1 VEGLLAVE
9 RMVLESVAK
18 GSSNGES
25 ISKDT
30 SLTHFFVNTIVENL
44 KDYGLVEKEKGKL
57 ILTKSTQ
64 NLIQF
69 NKADNVKLELKDL
82 FNSLVENHYKQ
93 SALTEKEH
101 ILKMQ
106 KIWLT
111 DYEYKVLKSMMS
123 NIENYIKSIRKD
135 RLLHPEEEIL
145 SQQRVIF
152 WGSDTYA
159 NLIDSTLK
167 AA

>member
-1 VEGLLAVE
+1 MKGLLAVE
-9 RMVLESVAK
+9 RMVLES
-18 GSSNGES
+18 
-25 ISKDT
+25 ISKGASTKKTIARDT
-30 SLTHFFVNTIVENL
+30 SLSESFVSTIAGNL
-44 KDYGLVEKEKGKL
+44 IDYNLIEIEKGKM

-82 FNSLVENHYKQ
+82 FDSLVENHYAQ
-93 SALTEKEH
+93 SALKEKKH

-123 NIENYIKSIRKD
+123 NIENYITSIRKD

-145 SQQRVIF
+145 SEQRIIF
-152 WGSDTYA
+152 LGSDTYS
-159 NLIDSTLK
+159 NLIEPTLK

>member
-1 VEGLLAVE
+1 MEGLLAVE

-18 GSSNGES
+18 GSSNKD
-25 ISKDT
+25 IIAKDT
-30 SLTHFFVNTIVENL
+30 SLTEGFVATIIENL
-44 KDYGLVEKEKGKL
+44 KDYNLIELEKKKL
-57 ILTKSTQ
+57 ILTKTTK

-69 NKADNVKLELKDL
+69 NKADNVKMELKDL
-82 FNSLVENHYKQ
+82 FESLVDNHYSQ
-93 SALTEKEH
+93 SSTVEKEH

-111 DYEYKVLKSMMS
+111 DYEFKVLKSMMS
-123 NIENYIKSIRKD
+123 NIDNFIKSIRKD

-152 WGSDTYA
+152 WGSDTYS
-159 NLIDSTLK
+159 NLIESTLR